1 MKPNSRLQAVAAVVG
16 GAALAA
22 MGAPAV
28 TGGLGTSAE
37 VATINAPEAPAM
49 TLGQTVTSPTTTT
62 TTSILSFSPV
72 VTATPPPPAEPGG

>member
-22 MGAPAV
+22 MGALAV
-28 TGGLGTSAE
+28 TGGLGTAAD

-62 TTSILSFSPV
+62 TTVLSFRPS
-72 VTATPPPPAEPGG
+72 VTATPPPLAEPGG